1 MTRPHISR
9 RRARLFLLAI
19 LLTLGLVRS
28 TNRAQRRLAR
38 RAAVDQ
44 ALIGARARPV
54 RVAPAHRPAVRDG
67 DGAGGQQ
74 RFVTRVPPP
83 PCATGF
89 TLAEPN
95 GSGSC
100 SAPRRIRLRNVA
112 DRAVRRGSPLP
123 GARVARGEQARTKE
137 V

>member
-1 MTRPHISR
+1 MTRPHVSC

-38 RAAVDQ
+38 RAANDQ

-54 RVAPAHRPAVRDG
+54 RVAPVHRWAVRDG

-83 PCATGF
+83 PCATGC
-89 TLAEPN
+89 TLAEERQWFLQRPAPHPAAQRR
-95 GSGSC
+95 GPRRSPRQ
-100 SAPRRIRLRNVA
+100 SAPW
-112 DRAVRRGSPLP
+112 G
-123 GARVARGEQARTKE
+123 
-137 V
+137 